1 MADIYAPVV
10 DGLVMDQTSIKN
22 RTDKEVEKTH
32 NDSLD
37 KDAFLQLLVAEMQYQ
52 DPLEPTTNTDYISQ
66 FATFSQLEA
75 TQNVE
80 YSNKV
85 AMANNLVG
93 KQVIMK
99 VNDPATGATTYKD
112 GQVDYV
118 YLEAGKVYLSI
129 NEEKYNIDNL
139 DTVVDPTYLD
149 AVSFASAFVELVN
162 KLPAARTVTLS
173 DGEKIDKVVETF
185 NKLDAYYQKFIPQ
198 ETVNKLTEVAE
209 ALGALR
215 KEQQGDQSAGQGTGT
230 GTENKDTEDTKTE

>member
-1 MADIYAPVV
+1 MAEIYAPIV
-10 DGLVMDQTSIKN
+10 DGQAMDATSVSK
-22 RTDKEVEKTH
+22 RGQKETEKTH

-99 VNDPATGATTYKD
+99 VNDPATGSTVYKD

-129 NEEKYNIDNL
+129 GEEKYNVDNL
-139 DTVVDPTYLD
+139 DTVVDSTYLD
-149 AVSFASAFVELVN
+149 AVSFAKAFVSLVD
-162 KLPAARTVTLS
+162 KLPSARTVTLS
-173 DGEKIDKVVETF
+173 DGANIDKAVETF
-185 NKLDAYYQKFIPQ
+185 NKLDAYYQNFIPK
-198 ETVNKLTEVAE
+198 ETVDKLTEVAE
-209 ALGALR
+209 ALGNLR
-215 KEQQGDQSAGQGTGT
+215 KEQNSGGEQSNTQSGEQKAEEQ
-230 GTENKDTEDTKTE
+230 ESK

>member
-1 MADIYAPVV
+1 MAEIYAPIV
-10 DGLVMDQTSIKN
+10 DGQAMDATSVSK
-22 RTDKEVEKTH
+22 RGQKETEKTH

-99 VNDPATGATTYKD
+99 VNDPATGSTVYKD

-129 NEEKYNIDNL
+129 GEENTTLITL
-139 DTVVDPTYLD
+139 IQLLIQPTLMR
-149 AVSFASAFVELVN
+149 FHLQKHLLVLWIN
-162 KLPAARTVTLS
+162 
-173 DGEKIDKVVETF
+173 F
-185 NKLDAYYQKFIPQ
+185 HQQ
-198 ETVNKLTEVAE
+198 E
-209 ALGALR
+209 
-215 KEQQGDQSAGQGTGT
+215 Q
-230 GTENKDTEDTKTE
+230 